1 MRKKVFAIILTLCM
15 VLTMMPAVA
24 WAEGQSEPVKSDALV
39 IMSNDKAVDAPY
51 LFKPQDGMGFQLMR
65 GVKDRFGKTGELS
78 PLTYKEQSGS
88 EVLNFDSYTINVY
101 KNEEAEAICTLS
113 NLSSQNA
120 YNNMHK
126 IGICANDMMKS
137 TDESA
142 PVLFF
147 EVNVGNDEEGQKEP
161 GASGLYKI
169 TVECKSNDATVFN
182 TEMYFYVSNGTE
194 WEDLAF
200 GEGWYI
206 AVDWNGE
213 NPWTNLGFTPD
224 WIGTDYQ
231 KTQLEAKLEI
241 YKNGIDNIIIQ
252 GAAQNIPCDYLD
264 KTLGNLSWM
273 DTRDGYEEESDNYI
287 FDSDDA
293 ALYAKN
299 GENVDKTIKL
309 VTIKVFNQGG
319 GEEGPQLFIRS
330 ENCDCY
336 PGEGQVGNGMF
347 NVPIQVIFQG
357 NHVTTGY
364 EVFVENEEDGEIVKN
379 NDGTFTYIP
388 KVAGERRVTIK
399 YGELY
404 ADFYFDVR
412 EDDISGS
419 GEEENGEE
427 INRQRDWTLG
437 DCIGDDKYV
446 PVAPNPIWSEVPT
459 YFMHY
464 NNYSYEKFYIMRK
477 DDAAKVGTE
486 TQQPELVIEGDTFTS
501 EPKGPCDGYWIWKI
515 NPTDNQPSKENFDRT
530 KLKVKLKDESVTGRT
545 ETNIWVLGKDYR
557 YSNTR
562 FDWCNIKFGL
572 SIPEKKV
579 YDSDKEF
586 FNMPGLSD
594 EESIFYTDMSQ
605 AADDD
610 RNSFYVFHEAGTT
623 LQVDA
628 TKLYSFDFGGTSL
641 SGNTGGAFEKIL
653 DPSDFLE
660 LTGTDEIL
668 TFQART
674 DEGQNIT
681 ITYTATKVS
690 LKKYIGYENIRLSF
704 AAVDN
709 SNGNNN
715 PHVGEARMEI
725 RNGTTIKIEG
735 GTEGVEALRDAHNI
749 LNEALGFP
757 PVTEDFNLNGGEA
770 YFDKAH
776 ATFSEDGQGLVCAF
790 DIDLKPGYV
799 IDSIT
804 DENGNPYKYI
814 VKYTY
819 YYDVFDKNGQRLSN
833 LDEMNEVGWREAI
846 GSGYNGEEKEACMS
860 HQEVAVSG
868 FDVSYLDETVTSFK
882 EFLDGKLKGMS
893 SEGISR
899 APYKAKR
906 IGAYVDYTVL
916 FDETRSTEPHSIV
929 FHVSRPKDFRGSK
942 IDIHGKNNIKIDINE
957 VIDFDKTRGNDN
969 IAQLCENGWEIE
981 KIYEIGAAD
990 SENSNNA
997 ITNANGLVNITIS
1010 ETELSG
1016 NPEDYTVVYFTDE
1029 GVPMEMPTTYVE
1041 GQGIVFTTG
1050 HFSKY
1055 AVVNKT
1061 GAADPDPTPNP
1072 GTPGGLPSATPS
1084 SDPTQS
1090 GTTTTTDLS
1099 GSTVSKGGETTTTVD
1114 QSTADKLV
1122 EKATANKSEEI
1133 VISAVTKNQAAAVST
1148 KSAEVTLPAETLSA
1162 IAEKTDADVVIKTNV
1177 AEVKMDN
1184 KAAEAIAQQAQASA
1198 GTEGKAETVSIITEK
1213 VKEEA
1218 QEVSFELKVVTSSG
1232 KVISDFNGGS
1242 VRVTVNVPKSLSNK
1256 KLVCIFIDE
1265 NGLKHKVDGQL
1276 NSDGTYTF
1284 TTGHFSTYA
1293 IMSEEDAEK
1302 AIAEQKAAVK
1312 AAKFKLRSQIV
1323 RTKSGKKAIRIT
1335 WTNPTDIKF
1344 DGVEIYR
1351 STKKNIGY
1359 GKKPIY
1365 VSKSDKYI
1373 NTAVKSGKK
1382 YYYKVRGFVTIDGE
1396 KVYTDWSYK
1405 AYRTV
1410 K

>member
-1 MRKKVFAIILTLCM
+1 MTGKEKEKEVMRKKVFAIILTLCM

-24 WAEGQSEPVKSDALV
+24 WAKSGNVEIWYDYGIEDGETMLPHNGPDIGNIIYGEKEDLTTGNNVVRKFNITSVVSDKPDVVRVTPWPDGEGYYIDPVSLG
-39 IMSNDKAVDAPY
+39 KATITITHSG
-51 LFKPQDGMGFQLMR
+51 FDGTV
-65 GVKDRFGKTGELS
+65 VK
-78 PLTYKEQSGS
+78 
-88 EVLNFDSYTINVY
+88 
-101 KNEEAEAICTLS
+101 
-113 NLSSQNA
+113 
-120 YNNMHK
+120 
-126 IGICANDMMKS
+126 GIS
-137 TDESA
+137 
-142 PVLFF
+142 
-147 EVNVGNDEEGQKEP
+147 VNVVAEKWFCEWMAENDCTSMLPGSSLTLTANVWHSQYDSQK
-161 GASGLYKI
+161 
-169 TVECKSNDATVFN
+169 D
-182 TEMYFYVSNGTE
+182 YV
-194 WEDLAF
+194 
-200 GEGWYI
+200 
-206 AVDWNGE
+206 
-213 NPWTNLGFTPD
+213 
-224 WIGTDYQ
+224 
-231 KTQLEAKLEI
+231 
-241 YKNGIDNIIIQ
+241 
-252 GAAQNIPCDYLD
+252 
-264 KTLGNLSWM
+264 
-273 DTRDGYEEESDNYI
+273 
-287 FDSDDA
+287 
-293 ALYAKN
+293 
-299 GENVDKTIKL
+299 ENVDKPYIVEWSLGDTSQEGIITLVPDDNTVTVTSSSNIKGSVRVPVNVDVYCVDDYGEKVGDPVAGATVDCWVEQEYYTL
-309 VTIKVFNQGG
+309 ELEGFNSALQKGETMTLTPYVKKYYINSEGEPVAINVSGAVFECTGNNNLDIRVNNDENKTTVTVTRPDGGNARFGLEARFDEEILCERWFELDWIDDGNQG
-319 GEEGPQLFIRS
+319 EG
-330 ENCDCY
+330 
-336 PGEGQVGNGMF
+336 
-347 NVPIQVIFQG
+347 
-357 NHVTTGY
+357 
-364 EVFVENEEDGEIVKN
+364 
-379 NDGTFTYIP
+379 
-388 KVAGERRVTIK
+388 
-399 YGELY
+399 
-404 ADFYFDVR
+404 
-412 EDDISGS
+412 

-464 NNYSYEKFYIMRK
+464 NNDSYENFYIMRK

-486 TQQPELVIEGDTFTS
+486 TQQPELVIEGGTFTS

-530 KLKVKLKDESVTGRT
+530 KLKVKLKDGSVTGRT

-605 AADDD
+605 AAEDD

-660 LTGTDEIL
+660 LTGTDEIF

-715 PHVGEARMEI
+715 PPVGEARMEI

-757 PVTEDFNLNGGEA
+757 PVTEDFNLNDGAA

-804 DENGNPYKYI
+804 DEEGNLYKYI

-819 YYDVFDKNGQRLSN
+819 YYDVFDKNGQRLST
-833 LDEMNEVGWREAI
+833 LDEMNELGWWEAI
-846 GSGYNGEEKEACMS
+846 GSRDNGEEREACMA

-916 FDETRSTEPHSIV
+916 FDETQSTEPHSIV
-929 FHVSRPKDFRGSK
+929 FHVSLPEDFRGSK

-981 KIYEIGAAD
+981 KIYEIGAVD

-1016 NPEDYTVVYFTDE
+1016 NPEDYIVVYFTDE

-1061 GAADPDPTPNP
+1061 GATDPDPNP
-1072 GTPGGLPSATPS
+1072 GTPGVGLPSVSPT
-1084 SDPTQS
+1084 DPTQS

-1133 VISAVTKNQAAAVST
+1133 VISAVTKNQSAAASI
-1148 KSAEVTLPAETLSA
+1148 KSAEVTLPAETLST
-1162 IAEKTDADVVIKTNV
+1162 IAEKTDADVVIKTDV
-1177 AEVKMDN
+1177 AEVKLDN
-1184 KAAEAIAQQAQASA
+1184 QAAEAIASQAQASA
-1198 GTEGKAETVSIITEK
+1198 ETTGKAETVSIIAEK

-1218 QEVSFELKVVTSSG
+1218 EEVRFELKVVTSSG
-1232 KVISDFNGGS
+1232 KVISDFKGGS
-1242 VRVTVNVPKSLSNK
+1242 VSVTVNVPKSLSNK
-1256 KLVCIFIDE
+1256 KLVCVYIDE
-1265 NGLKHKVDGQL
+1265 NGLKHMVDGQL
-1276 NSDGTYTF
+1276 NADGTYTF

-1293 IMSEEDAEK
+1293 IMSEEDAEA
-1302 AIAEQKAAVK
+1302 AIAEQKEAVK
-1312 AAKFKLRSQIV
+1312 AVKFKLRSQIV
-1323 RTKSGKKAIRIT
+1323 KTKSGKKAIRIT

-1351 STKKNIGY
+1351 STKKNTGY
-1359 GKKPIY
+1359 SKKPIF
-1365 VSKSDKYI
+1365 VSKSGKYT
-1373 NTAVKSGKK
+1373 NTSVKTGKK
-1382 YYYKVRGFVTIDGE
+1382 YYYKVRAFVTIDGE
-1396 KVYTDWSYK
+1396 KVYTDYSYK

>member
-1 MRKKVFAIILTLCM
+1 MAGKEKKKEVMRKKVFAIILTLCM
-15 VLTMMPAVA
+15 VLTMVPAVA
-24 WAEGQSEPVKSDALV
+24 WAESGNVEIWYDYG
-39 IMSNDKAVDAPY
+39 IE
-51 LFKPQDGMGFQLMR
+51 DGETMLPHNGPDI
-65 GVKDRFGKTGELS
+65 GNIIYGE
-78 PLTYKEQSGS
+78 K
-88 EVLNFDSYTINVY
+88 
-101 KNEEAEAICTLS
+101 
-113 NLSSQNA
+113 
-120 YNNMHK
+120 
-126 IGICANDMMKS
+126 
-137 TDESA
+137 
-142 PVLFF
+142 
-147 EVNVGNDEEGQKEP
+147 
-161 GASGLYKI
+161 
-169 TVECKSNDATVFN
+169 
-182 TEMYFYVSNGTE
+182 
-194 WEDLAF
+194 EDLATGNNVVRKF
-200 GEGWYI
+200 NITSVVSDKPDVVRVTPWPDGEGYDIDPVSLGKATITITHSGFDGQVVKNIPVEVVAEKWFCEWWAENDCTSMLPGSSLTLTAKVWYAQYDSQNDYVKDVEKPYI
-206 AVDWNGE
+206 VKWSLGDDSQKDIITLVSDGNTVTVKSSSNIKGSVYVPVNVDVYCVDDNEAKVGDPVAGATVDCWVEQKYYTLEAEGFRSNLQKGE
-213 NPWTNLGFTPD
+213 TMTLTPYVKKYYINSEGKPDVINVSGADFECTGNDNLDISVNKDENKTTVTVTRPDGGNARFGLEARFGDEMSCERWFELD
-224 WIGTDYQ
+224 WID
-231 KTQLEAKLEI
+231 
-241 YKNGIDNIIIQ
+241 
-252 GAAQNIPCDYLD
+252 
-264 KTLGNLSWM
+264 
-273 DTRDGYEEESDNYI
+273 DG
-287 FDSDDA
+287 
-293 ALYAKN
+293 
-299 GENVDKTIKL
+299 
-309 VTIKVFNQGG
+309 NQG
-319 GEEGPQLFIRS
+319 EG
-330 ENCDCY
+330 
-336 PGEGQVGNGMF
+336 
-347 NVPIQVIFQG
+347 
-357 NHVTTGY
+357 
-364 EVFVENEEDGEIVKN
+364 
-379 NDGTFTYIP
+379 
-388 KVAGERRVTIK
+388 
-399 YGELY
+399 
-404 ADFYFDVR
+404 
-412 EDDISGS
+412 
-419 GEEENGEE
+419 GEEENGDE

-437 DCIGDDKYV
+437 IPSEGGYE

-459 YFMHY
+459 YFMHD
-464 NNYSYEKFYIMRK
+464 NKDSYENFYVMRK
-477 DDAAKVGTE
+477 DDAAQVGTGAV
-486 TQQPELVIEGDTFTS
+486 QPELVIEGGTFTS
-501 EPKGPCDGYWIWKI
+501 VPEGSCDGYWVWKI
-515 NPTDNQPSKENFDRT
+515 NPIGDQVNKQVFDHIKLHVETKVGLQNESRATD
-530 KLKVKLKDESVTGRT
+530 
-545 ETNIWVLGKDYR
+545 IWVLGTNYR
-557 YSNTR
+557 HSNNNYYLEGNIALSLNLPAAGEYIDPDKF
-562 FDWCNIKFGL
+562 FDEL
-572 SIPEKKV
+572 SW
-579 YDSDKEF
+579 
-586 FNMPGLSD
+586 GD
-594 EESIFYTDMSQ
+594 ERNIFYTDMSRP
-605 AADDD
+605 ADDD
-610 RNSFYVFHEAGTT
+610 RNSFYVFHEEGTE
-623 LQVDA
+623 LRVDA

-653 DPSDFLE
+653 NPSGFLKLEKSGKNFWFNDPRK
-660 LTGTDEIL
+660 G
-668 TFQART
+668 AVV
-674 DEGQNIT
+674 
-681 ITYTATKVS
+681 TYTATKVS
-690 LKKYIGYENIRLSF
+690 MEKYIGYENIRLSF

-735 GTEGVEALRDAHNI
+735 DTEGVTKFRDAHNI

-757 PVTEDFNLNGGEA
+757 AVTKDFVGGEA

-804 DENGNPYKYI
+804 DENSNPYKYI

-819 YYDVFDKNGQRLSN
+819 YYDVFDKNGQRLST
-833 LDEMNEVGWREAI
+833 LDEMNKAGWWEAI
-846 GSGYNGEEKEACMS
+846 GSGYDGQQREACMA

-868 FDVSYLDETVTSFK
+868 FNVPYLDETVTSFK
-882 EFLDGKLKGMS
+882 DFLDGKLNGMPP
-893 SEGISR
+893 ERISR

-916 FDETRSTEPHSIV
+916 FDETQSTEPHSIV
-929 FHVSRPKDFRGSK
+929 FHVSRPEDFRGSK

-1016 NPEDYTVVYFTDE
+1016 NPEDYTVVYFTDK

-1055 AVVNKT
+1055 AVVNKK
-1061 GAADPDPTPNP
+1061 GVNDPNPTPNP
-1072 GTPGGLPSATPS
+1072 GTPGGLPSTTPS

-1133 VISAVTKNQAAAVST
+1133 VISAVTKNQSAASST

-1177 AEVKMDN
+1177 AEVKLDN
-1184 KAAEAIAQQAQASA
+1184 QAAEAIAQQAQASA
-1198 GTEGKAETVSIITEK
+1198 ETTGKAETVSIVAEK

-1218 QEVSFELKVVTSSG
+1218 KEVRFELKVVTSSG
-1232 KVISDFNGGS
+1232 NVISDFKGGS
-1242 VRVTVNVPKSLSNK
+1242 ISVTVNVPKSLSNK
-1256 KLVCIFIDE
+1256 KLVCVYIDE
-1265 NGLKHKVDGQL
+1265 NGLKHMVDGQL
-1276 NSDGTYTF
+1276 NADGTYTF

-1293 IMSEEDAEK
+1293 IMAEEDAEA
-1302 AIAEQKAAVK
+1302 AIAEQKEAVK

-1323 RTKSGKKAIRIT
+1323 KTKSGKKAIRIT

-1373 NTAVKSGKK
+1373 NTAVKFGKK
-1382 YYYKVRGFVTIDGE
+1382 YYYKVRAFVTIDGE
-1396 KVYTDWSYK
+1396 KVYTDYSYK

>member
-1 MRKKVFAIILTLCM
+1 MTGKEKEKEVMRKKVFAIILTLCM
-15 VLTMMPAVA
+15 VLTMVPAVA
-24 WAEGQSEPVKSDALV
+24 WAESGNVEIWYDYGFEDGETMLPHNGPDIRNIIHGEKKALTTGNNEDGEFNITSVVSDKPDVVRVTQWLDGKGYDIDAVSLGTATITIIHDGFDGQVVKKNIPVKVVAEKWFCEWWAE
-39 IMSNDKAVDAPY
+39 NDCTTMLPGSSLTLTANVWHSQYDS
-51 LFKPQDGMGFQLMR
+51 Q
-65 GVKDRFGKTGELS
+65 KD
-78 PLTYKEQSGS
+78 
-88 EVLNFDSYTINVY
+88 
-101 KNEEAEAICTLS
+101 
-113 NLSSQNA
+113 
-120 YNNMHK
+120 
-126 IGICANDMMKS
+126 
-137 TDESA
+137 
-142 PVLFF
+142 
-147 EVNVGNDEEGQKEP
+147 
-161 GASGLYKI
+161 
-169 TVECKSNDATVFN
+169 
-182 TEMYFYVSNGTE
+182 YV
-194 WEDLAF
+194 
-200 GEGWYI
+200 
-206 AVDWNGE
+206 
-213 NPWTNLGFTPD
+213 
-224 WIGTDYQ
+224 
-231 KTQLEAKLEI
+231 
-241 YKNGIDNIIIQ
+241 
-252 GAAQNIPCDYLD
+252 
-264 KTLGNLSWM
+264 
-273 DTRDGYEEESDNYI
+273 
-287 FDSDDA
+287 
-293 ALYAKN
+293 
-299 GENVDKTIKL
+299 ENVDKPYIVEWRLGDASQNDIITLTPEDKK
-309 VTIKVFNQGG
+309 VTVTSSSNIEGSVRVPVNMDVYCVDDNGAKVGNPVAGATVDCWVEQEYYTLELEGFNSALQKGETMTLTPYVKKYYINSEGKPDAINVSGAVFECTGNDNLDISVNDDENKTTVTVTRPDGGNARFGLKASFDEEMLCERWFELDRIDDGNQG
-319 GEEGPQLFIRS
+319 EG
-330 ENCDCY
+330 
-336 PGEGQVGNGMF
+336 
-347 NVPIQVIFQG
+347 
-357 NHVTTGY
+357 
-364 EVFVENEEDGEIVKN
+364 
-379 NDGTFTYIP
+379 
-388 KVAGERRVTIK
+388 
-399 YGELY
+399 
-404 ADFYFDVR
+404 
-412 EDDISGS
+412 

-437 DCIGDDKYV
+437 VCIGDDKYV
-446 PVAPNPIWSEVPT
+446 PVAPDPIWSEVPT

-464 NNYSYEKFYIMRK
+464 NNDSYENFYIMRK
-477 DDAAKVGTE
+477 DDAAQVGTGVV
-486 TQQPELVIEGDTFTS
+486 QPELVIEGDTFTS
-501 EPKGPCDGYWIWKI
+501 VPKGPCDGYWVWKI
-515 NPTDNQPSKENFDRT
+515 NPTDNQPSNENFDRT
-530 KLKVKLKDESVTGRT
+530 KLRVKLNDVSVDGKK
-545 ETNIWVLGKDYR
+545 ETNIWVLGIDYR
-557 YSNTR
+557 HSNTR
-562 FDWCNIKFGL
+562 FDWRNMKFSL
-572 SIPEKKV
+572 SIPGKK
-579 YDSDKEF
+579 DFESAEEF

-605 AADDD
+605 PADDD
-610 RNSFYVFHEAGTT
+610 RNSFYVFHEKGTT
-623 LQVDA
+623 LKVDA
-628 TKLYSFDFGGTSL
+628 TKLYSFDDGGTSL

-653 DPSDFLE
+653 DTSDFLE
-660 LTGTDEIL
+660 LTDTYEEF
-668 TFQART
+668 TFKAGT
-674 DEGQNIT
+674 DEGQDIT

-704 AAVDN
+704 AAI
-709 SNGNNN
+709 SGNNN
-715 PHVGEARMEI
+715 HPVGEARMEI

-757 PVTEDFNLNGGEA
+757 PVTEDFNLKDGEA

-804 DENGNPYKYI
+804 DENSNPYKYI

-819 YYDVFDKNGQRLSN
+819 YYDVFDKNGQRLST
-833 LDEMNEVGWREAI
+833 LDEMNKVGWWEAI
-846 GSGYNGEEKEACMS
+846 GSGYDGQQREACMA

-868 FDVSYLDETVTSFK
+868 FNVPYLDETVTSFK
-882 EFLDGKLKGMS
+882 DFLDGKLNGMPP
-893 SEGISR
+893 ERISR

-916 FDETRSTEPHSIV
+916 FDETQSTEPHSIV
-929 FHVSRPKDFRGSK
+929 FHVSRPEDFRGSK

-1055 AVVNKT
+1055 AVVNKK
-1061 GAADPDPTPNP
+1061 GVNDPNPTPNP
-1072 GTPGGLPSATPS
+1072 GTPGGLPSTTPS

-1133 VISAVTKNQAAAVST
+1133 VISAVTKNQSAASST

-1177 AEVKMDN
+1177 AEVKLDN
-1184 KAAEAIAQQAQASA
+1184 QAAEAIAQQAQASA
-1198 GTEGKAETVSIITEK
+1198 ETTGKAETVSIVAEK

-1218 QEVSFELKVVTSSG
+1218 KEVRFELKVVTSSG
-1232 KVISDFNGGS
+1232 NVISDFKGGS
-1242 VRVTVNVPKSLSNK
+1242 ISVTVNVPKSLSNK
-1256 KLVCIFIDE
+1256 KLVCVYIDE
-1265 NGLKHKVDGQL
+1265 NGMMHKVDGQL
-1276 NSDGTYTF
+1276 NADGTYTF
-1284 TTGHFSTYA
+1284 STGHFSTYSV
-1293 IMSEEDAEK
+1293 MSEEDAEA
-1302 AIAEQKAAVK
+1302 AIAEQKEAVK

-1323 RTKSGKKAIRIT
+1323 KTKSGKKAIRIT

-1373 NTAVKSGKK
+1373 NTAVKFGKK
-1382 YYYKVRGFVTIDGE
+1382 YYYKVRAFVTIDGE
-1396 KVYTDWSYK
+1396 KVYTDYSYK